1 MSMMSDDTA
10 STAWSR
16 FDQRIE
22 PALAVVVTLLVIF
35 WASGLPLFM
44 GIRVYAEQVLV
55 AILSFASAIC
65 FLTRDF
71 RGNKLEGRSVIVMD
85 RLLAWAAISF
95 GCFLAWRYPIISDEI
110 FYRPAEALTI
120 AIIGLIIVLEALRRA
135 IGYSLLVVLA
145 LVCLYALFA
154 DQFTGPLQSRAIPL
168 QRLVTF
174 MVLDSAGMAGIALFI
189 GATIVLPFILFSRL
203 LLSTGGSEF
212 FSDLSAALMGR
223 SRGGSAKIAIVA
235 SGFFGSISGSAVSN
249 VASTG
254 SITIP
259 LMKDGGYQP
268 KTAGAIEAA
277 ASTGGQL
284 MPPIM
289 GASAFLLAET
299 LQVPYREVVTAA
311 ILPALLY
318 YLSLFVF
325 ADLEA
330 GRVGIAPVD
339 KSKIPS
345 LLGTLRKGWF
355 LLAPFGL
362 LVVAL
367 FEYNQPPE
375 TAALIAFAFLAL
387 VSLFIMYGG
396 GRAGWR
402 LFMGVITQTGRASVE
417 IALICAVAGMI
428 IGLFSLSG
436 LSFGLGFFLVQLGK
450 TSVLLLL
457 ATTAVVCIILGMGMP
472 TVGVYLLLATLA
484 APPLIE
490 LGIEPMAAHLFVLY
504 FGMMSMITPPVAIAA
519 FVAGNMAGAHPMQT
533 GFEAVRVAWPAYFV
547 PFIFALSPG
556 LLMAGGWADN
566 LMAGL
571 GTTGGVYLATIG
583 LVGFF
588 VRPLALWQRLLFAV
602 AGLSL
607 MMPAQLFDGV
617 NIINIVGLMVGLT
630 LLVIEK
636 LSVKTA
642 KSELKSTF

>member
-1 MSMMSDDTA
+1 MSSMSDNMT
-10 STAWSR
+10 STFWSR
-16 FDQRIE
+16 FDQRVE
-22 PALAVVVTLLVIF
+22 PALAVIVTLLVVF

-44 GIRVYAEQVLV
+44 GILVYAEQVLV
-55 AILSFASAIC
+55 AILSFAAAIC
-65 FLTRDF
+65 FLTRDL
-71 RGNKLEGRSVIVMD
+71 RGNKRGGKPAASYD
-85 RLLAWAAISF
+85 RLLAVVAVCF
-95 GCFLAWRYPIISDEI
+95 GCVVAWRYPVISDEI
-110 FYRPAEALTI
+110 FYRPTEALI
-120 AIIGLIIVLEALRRA
+120 ISIIGLIIVLEALRRA
-135 IGYSLLVVLA
+135 IGYSLLVVLG
-145 LVCLYALFA
+145 LVCIYALFA
-154 DQFTGPLQSRAIPL
+154 DQFTGPLQSRAVPL
-168 QRLVTF
+168 DRLVTF
-174 MVLDSAGMAGIALFI
+174 LVLDSAAMAGIALFI

-203 LLSTGGSEF
+203 LLSTGGSDF
-212 FSDLSAALMGR
+212 FSDLSSALMGR

-259 LMKDGGYQP
+259 LMKDGGYKP

-299 LQVPYREVVTAA
+299 LQVPYREVVVAA

-339 KSKIPS
+339 ADKIPALFS
-345 LLGTLRKGWF
+345 VLRKGWF
-355 LLAPFGL
+355 LLLPFAL
-362 LVVAL
+362 LVIAL

-375 TAALIAFAFLAL
+375 TSALIAFAFLAL
-387 VSLFIMYGG
+387 VSTVIMYGG
-396 GRAGWR
+396 GRAGPR
-402 LFMGVITQTGRASVE
+402 IFLDVITQTGRASVE

-436 LSFGLGFFLVQLGK
+436 LSFGMGFFLVQLGK
-450 TSVLLLL
+450 TSLLLL
-457 ATTAVVCIILGMGMP
+457 LGTTAIVCILLGMGMP

-490 LGIEPMAAHLFVLY
+490 LGIQPMAAHLFVLY

-556 LLMAGGWADN
+556 LLMAGGWTDN

-571 GTTGGVYLATIG
+571 GTTGGVYLATVG
-583 LVGFF
+583 LVGYF
-588 VRPLALWQRLLFAV
+588 VRHLALWQRLAFAA
-602 AGLSL
+602 AGLAL
-607 MMPAQLFDGV
+607 MLPPQLFDGASLV
-617 NIINIVGLMVGLT
+617 NLAGLIVGLG
-630 LLVIEK
+630 LLVLEK
-636 LSVKTA
+636 LATRSKDAVVRSA
-642 KSELKSTF
+642 R

>member
-1 MSMMSDDTA
+1 MSSMSDDVT
-10 STAWSR
+10 STAWGR
-16 FDQRIE
+16 FDRKVE
-22 PALAVVVTLLVIF
+22 PALAVIVTLLVIF

-55 AILSFASAIC
+55 AILSFAAAIC
-65 FLTRDF
+65 FFTRDF
-71 RGNKLEGRSVIVMD
+71 RGNKRPQSSSAPGAPVYD
-85 RLLAWAAISF
+85 RLLAWAAIIF
-95 GCFLAWRYPIISDEI
+95 GISLAWRYPVISDEI
-110 FYRPAEALTI
+110 FYRPTEALVI
-120 AIIGLIIVLEALRRA
+120 GVVGLIIVLEALRRA
-135 IGYSLLVVLA
+135 IGYSLLIVLA
-145 LVCLYALFA
+145 LVCAYALFA
-154 DQFTGPLQSRAIPL
+154 DLFTGPLQSRAIPAE
-168 QRLVTF
+168 RLITF
-174 MVLDSAGMAGIALFI
+174 LVLDSAGMAGIALFI

-259 LMKDGGYQP
+259 LMKDGGYRP

-299 LQVPYREVVTAA
+299 LQVPYREVVVAA
-311 ILPALLY
+311 IVPALLY

-330 GRVGIAPVD
+330 GRVGIAPVEA
-339 KSKIPS
+339 SKIPS

-355 LLAPFGL
+355 LLMPFAL

-375 TAALIAFAFLAL
+375 TSALIAFAFLA
-387 VSLFIMYGG
+387 VISMFIMYGG
-396 GRAGWR
+396 GRAGTR
-402 LFMGVITQTGRASVE
+402 LLLDVVTQTGRASVE

-457 ATTAVVCIILGMGMP
+457 GTTAVVCVLLGMGMP

-533 GFEAVRVAWPAYFV
+533 GFEAVRVAWPAYLV

-556 LLMAGGWADN
+556 LLLASDWVTN
-566 LMAGL
+566 LTAGL
-571 GTTGGVYLATIG
+571 ATTGGVCLATIG
-583 LVGFF
+583 LVGYFMKP
-588 VRPLALWQRLLFAV
+588 VALPKRLLFGA

-607 MMPAQLFDGV
+607 MVPPQLFETAVYLNLGGLAVGV
-617 NIINIVGLMVGLT
+617 
-630 LLVIEK
+630 LLLFTERM
-636 LSVKTA
+636 SVRVTA
-642 KSELKSTF
+642 

>member
-1 MSMMSDDTA
+1 MSSMSDNVT
-10 STAWSR
+10 STVWSR
-16 FDQRIE
+16 FDQRVE
-22 PALAVVVTLLVIF
+22 PALAVIVTLLVIF

-65 FLTRDF
+65 FFTRDIK
-71 RGNKLEGRSVIVMD
+71 GNKREGQPASPFD
-85 RLLAWAAISF
+85 RVLAWGAIAF
-95 GCFLAWRYPIISDEI
+95 GCFLAWRYPVISDEI
-110 FYRPAEALTI
+110 FYRPTEAL
-120 AIIGLIIVLEALRRA
+120 IIGIFGLIFVLEALRRA
-135 IGYSLLVVLA
+135 IGYSLLVVLFM
-145 LVCLYALFA
+145 VCGYALFA
-154 DQFTGPLQSRAIPL
+154 DQFTGPLQSRAVPL
-168 QRLVTF
+168 ERLVTF
-174 MVLDSAGMAGIALFI
+174 LVLDSAAMAGIALFI

-203 LLSTGGSEF
+203 LLSTGGSDF
-212 FSDLSAALMGR
+212 FSDLSSALMGR
-223 SRGGSAKIAIVA
+223 TRGGSAKIAIVA

-259 LMKDGGYQP
+259 LMKDGGYRP

-299 LQVPYREVVTAA
+299 LQVPYREVVVAA

-330 GRVGIAPVD
+330 GRAGIAPVEA
-339 KSKIPS
+339 SKIPS
-345 LLGTLRKGWF
+345 LLRTLRKGWF
-355 LLAPFGL
+355 LLMPFAL
-362 LVVAL
+362 LVIAL

-375 TAALIAFAFLAL
+375 TSALIAFAFLMV
-387 VSLFIMYGG
+387 VSFFVMYGG
-396 GRAGWR
+396 GRAGPKI
-402 LFMGVITQTGRASVE
+402 LLDVIKQTGRASVE

-450 TSVLLLL
+450 TSLLLL
-457 ATTAVVCIILGMGMP
+457 LGTTAVVCILLGMGMP

-519 FVAGNMAGAHPMQT
+519 FVAGNMAGAHPMKT
-533 GFEAVRVAWPAYFV
+533 GFEAVRVAWPAYLV

-556 LLMAGGWADN
+556 LLLAGDWVDN
-566 LMAGL
+566 IFAGAA
-571 GTTGGVYLATIG
+571 TTGGVFLATIG
-583 LVGFF
+583 LVGYFL
-588 VRPLALWQRLLFAV
+588 RPVPMWQRWAFGA

-607 MMPAQLFDGV
+607 MMPPQLFEGV
-617 NIINIVGLMVGLT
+617 NIINLTGLIVGAGL
-630 LLVIEK
+630 LAKER
-636 LSVKTA
+636 LSA
-642 KSELKSTF
+642 K